1 MATGCAVA
9 WAEVVCE
16 EPRVVSVGLTPS
28 QGAHLPAHAPG
39 SPCLGPDPRQAPS
52 PGSAVVTPQVP
63 GGHPQTCSD
72 SAWMAT
78 LRKLFPKAARGTAAR
93 PAPPTLGLAVVRSAL
108 ARLWGPLC
116 AVISLSRRNGQ
127 ALVPNTPADGAVI
140 R

>member
-39 SPCLGPDPRQAPS
+39 SPRLGPEPRQAPG

-78 LRKLFPKAARGTAAR
+78 LRKLF
-93 PAPPTLGLAVVRSAL
+93 LGLPV
-108 ARLWGPLC
+108 ARLPVPRPPPWGWRWCARCWRGSGGLC
-116 AVISLSRRNGQ
+116 VL
-127 ALVPNTPADGAVI
+127 
-140 R
+140 